1 MQCYVKSAGKGYDQD
16 YTWIQIFGKECDCT
30 DLLRQLTVELST
42 KTFSLAIFRRD
53 NNYYLL
59 IGGLNTERTDIV
71 GTPIRNTF
79 AFVCPAEEEKN
90 IRLLTAGL
98 LYGAPKLLPLLSS
111 VIREDIHSKLGFC
124 ASKDFEDML
133 ANWLKTEGEEILGAI
148 KEVISGEETKTCES
162 GLSGLISQ
170 ALQVAG
176 CFFLWGCQM
185 PILCSLSLQ
194 NRDNIL
200 LVNPD
205 KKNNLHFAVC
215 LQAELGS
222 FQKVIKHLQSD
233 KNNIAQQSQNN
244 EETMNGQTP
253 INTPLKDVDETDSF
267 KIFLRTATRSAADY
281 HFWNNSEPEWA
292 ENIKEKLF
300 PLEIPTPGLNF
311 YIAIEQTAD
320 SHHIWLQDDMQ
331 KITDGKKGRR
341 MKVALLF
348 EVSRKI
354 KERTQENIEC
364 GIRNICA
371 TWTDVDSDFGN
382 KLLREIIERKALII
396 NDAFFEVNEA
406 EIKKILGEFFNKGN
420 SLESNPCQ
428 QEVCHIAKDW
438 SGFAEAKR
446 WFGEKLRTTCFAYD
460 NSLLCYFTPCEV
472 TEPEKVSYCARWSRM
487 AETVIPKSEKPCIPN
502 APAGET
508 TRTASLQMK
517 FEPAPASKTQTSV
530 SMVRDT
536 KRPVPPTRPVVRKK
550 KHNNYHLIGIAVL
563 ILLLIVMI
571 KSCSESSNPKK
582 EESLSPTKVEQS
594 SAREGKGSKINKKSS
609 SSQNN
614 NKQK

>member
-16 YTWIQIFGKECDCT
+16 YTWLQVFGQDEERTCV
-30 DLLRQLTVELST
+30 LRQLGAHLSI
-42 KTFSLAIFRRD
+42 KTPSLAVLHPD

-59 IGGLNTERTDIV
+59 FGGLKTGKVDIV
-71 GTPIRNTF
+71 GTPIYDTF
-79 AFVCPAEEEKN
+79 AFVCPFEEEQN
-90 IRLLTAGL
+90 IRYLAAGIL
-98 LYGAPKLLPLLSS
+98 SGNASLRQLLSS
-111 VIREDIHSKLGFC
+111 VICEDNHSDLGF
-124 ASKDFEDML
+124 SVSDNFDDTLE
-133 ANWLKTEGEEILGAI
+133 NWLKSEGANAVEAFADEI
-148 KEVISGEETKTCES
+148 KTCKSVFLQNLPNDLFIGFLQS
-162 GLSGLISQ
+162 GLF
-170 ALQVAG
+170 A
-176 CFFLWGCQM
+176 WE
-185 PILCSLSLQ
+185 Q
-194 NRDNIL
+194 NNIL
-200 LVNPD
+200 LIN
-205 KKNNLHFAVC
+205 
-215 LQAELGS
+215 
-222 FQKVIKHLQSD
+222 SD
-233 KNNIAQQSQNN
+233 KENSSDFYMFSIYKIDFESIYHDKFCSKIFKNDVEQKSQND
-244 EETMNGQTP
+244 EETMNIP
-253 INTPLKDVDETDSF
+253 NVIDTPLEDTDETESL
-267 KIFLRTATRSAADY
+267 KIFLFTATKNYADY

-300 PLEIPTPGLNF
+300 PLEIPKPGLNF

-331 KITDGKKGRR
+331 KITDGIKNGRR

-472 TEPEKVSYCARWSRM
+472 TEPEKVSYCARWSRES
-487 AETVIPKSEKPCIPN
+487 ETVIPKANVPDMQNIVE
-502 APAGET
+502 GET
-508 TRTASLQMK
+508 TSAEMSNQQKVNSANEPRT
-517 FEPAPASKTQTSV
+517 TTGQTSTT
-530 SMVRDT
+530 SSTCNTARQSPRT
-536 KRPVPPTRPVVRKK
+536 QPVHRKK
-550 KHNNYHLIGIAVL
+550 KQNNYLFIGIIIL
-563 ILLLIVMI
+563 IFLLIVMI
-571 KSCSESSNPKK
+571 KSCSGSAGPKK

-594 SAREGKGSKINKKSS
+594 SAREGNVSKVNKKSLS
-609 SSQNN
+609 PKDNN
-614 NKQK
+614 NQK